1 MAGLALKLAPKE
13 QVLINGVIVEN
24 GPKRA
29 QLLIKTD
36 NASVLRLR
44 DALDSADVIG
54 PASEAYFTAQ
64 RCVAGEISSDE
75 AEKILTPL
83 LQKLSAIDLAE
94 ACTGAVQTAQ
104 NNLNDNNL
112 YRVMRC
118 LRPLVDQEKRD
129 TALVS

>member
-54 PASEAYFTAQ
+54 PASEAYFVAQ

-75 AEKILTPL
+75 AGKILTPL
-83 LQKLSAIDLAE
+83 LQKLSAIDSGE

-104 NNLNDNNL
+104 HNLNDNNL

-118 LRPLVDQEKRD
+118 LRPMVDQEKRD

>member
-13 QVLINGVIVEN
+13 RVLINGVVVEN
-24 GPKRA
+24 GPRRA

-54 PASEAYFTAQ
+54 PASEAYFAAQ
-64 RCVAGEISSDE
+64 RCVAGEISSND
-75 AEKILTPL
+75 AEEIITPL
-83 LQKLSAIDLAE
+83 LPKLTALDEGE
-94 ACTGAVQTAQ
+94 ACTGAIQNAQ
-104 NNLNDNNL
+104 RSLDDCNL

-118 LRPLVDQEKRD
+118 LRPLVDTERND
-129 TALVS
+129 TEIAS